1 MTPLLLLAADTPSI
15 PDGNLGKILALLV
28 LVAMILQP
36 IVSRRFAK
44 GQTAVISVKTDEQ
57 TEMIMGSINDVRHE
71 VRRMAKVQEVSEG
84 LTKIALEDH
93 TERLREYRKRLD
105 GHDQLHRETKGTLDG
120 HDVKIVDLHERVSKI
135 ETRGR

>member
-15 PDGNLGKILALLV
+15 PDGNLGKILGLAFLLAL
-28 LVAMILQP
+28 ILQP
-36 IVSRRFAK
+36 IVARKFAK
-44 GQTAVISVKTDEQ
+44 GVTEHQTAIISVKTDEQ

-105 GHDQLHRETKGTLDG
+105 GHDGQHKDHADRIAG
-120 HDVKIVDLHERVSKI
+120 LHERVSKI
-135 ETRGR
+135 EKGRE